1 MLKIYKLE
9 ETAKIPSFATQEAAC
24 FDIYANIVPQDYVI
38 YNHISDKIFDFEL
51 VNIDGK
57 KSVVVPANGR
67 ALIPTGII
75 LDIPKGY
82 SVRIHP
88 RSGNALKRGI
98 SLTNSEGIIDSDYRG
113 YVMVLL
119 MNMNSSVF
127 NIRNGERIAQ
137 LLIEKN
143 INVPI
148 NIGSGKGTSIKNLVE
163 AIISSKYIKN
173 KPSIIFDNNGKLTI
187 L

>member
-1 MLKIYKLE
+1 MLKVYKLE

-51 VNIDGK
+51 VNIEGK
-57 KSVVVPANGR
+57 KSVIIPANGR

-75 LDIPKGY
+75 LEIPKGY

-98 SLTNSEGIIDSDYRG
+98 SLTNSEGIIDSDYTDEL
-113 YVMVLL
+113 YVMIQ
-119 MNMNSSVF
+119 NMNDVDIAISHHD
-127 NIRNGERIAQ
+127 RIAQ
-137 LLIEKN
+137 GELVKSLEYTIEETQNHPQQKGN
-143 INVPI
+143 RRGGF
-148 NIGSGKGTSIKNLVE
+148 GSTGV
-163 AIISSKYIKN
+163 
-173 KPSIIFDNNGKLTI
+173 
-187 L
+187 